1 MKKMKHRIKRNKKR
15 KIIKKTK
22 SSSFKIGLKFKFFIL
37 IIMTIFLFIFNFL
50 DNEIKEL
57 KEIKEVKEVKEEE
70 KINPNYIMYKGSRIQ
85 KNKLWADYFSR
96 ISFQNQNESDEKQIL
111 NELFNLSEYST
122 DPNIKNV
129 YKIRFMNFISELKGK
144 PVNKIDTFY
153 MLKNCNFGN
162 CLVTINNLIFYCE
175 IIGCHRIIFFGQY
188 SLIRRPIYIKELNI
202 SIITY
207 SRVNCEDDSVL
218 CLPYKNWNPY
228 YTGIIKPQIRTQ
240 YLKEEIM
247 RNIPQV
253 NIDPKALYVNIRGGH
268 IFMRALHSHYSQ
280 PPLCF
285 YEKVIDNNKFQNI
298 YIISNDRRNVVLDAL
313 MNKYKNIIFN
323 HIDYKTDV
331 AMLVHA
337 FNVVASVS
345 SFFLSSIKFNDNL
358 ENLWEYDI
366 CRLSEK
372 YRWLHHHLYK
382 FDIKYKI
389 HTMKPSDIYADQ
401 MHIWKKSDS
410 QLKLM
415 IEDKCPYD
423 FVLTKPN

>member
-1 MKKMKHRIKRNKKR
+1 MKKMKYRQKRSKKR
-15 KIIKKTK
+15 KLIKKSK
-22 SSSFKIGLKFKFFIL
+22 SSQIKIDLKYKFFIL
-37 IIMTIFLFIFNFL
+37 IIMTIFLFIFKSSVNK
-50 DNEIKEL
+50 I
-57 KEIKEVKEVKEEE
+57 KEVKEEE
-70 KINPNYIMYKGSRIQ
+70 KIDPNYIMYKGYRIQ

-202 SIITY
+202 SIIQY
-207 SRVNCEDDSVL
+207 SRVNCEDDTVL
-218 CLPYKNWNPY
+218 CLPFKNWNPF
-228 YTGIIKPQIRTQ
+228 YTGLVKPEVRTQ

-253 NIDPKALYVNIRGGH
+253 NIDPKALYINIRGGD

-401 MHIWKKSDS
+401 MHIWKNSES

>member
-1 MKKMKHRIKRNKKR
+1 MKKMKYRQKRSKKR
-15 KIIKKTK
+15 KLIKKSK
-22 SSSFKIGLKFKFFIL
+22 SSQIKIDLKYKFFIL
-37 IIMTIFLFIFNFL
+37 IIMTIFLFIFKSSVNK
-50 DNEIKEL
+50 I
-57 KEIKEVKEVKEEE
+57 KEVKEEE
-70 KINPNYIMYKGSRIQ
+70 KIDPNYIMYKGYRIQ

-228 YTGIIKPQIRTQ
+228 YTGLVKPQIRTQ

-253 NIDPKALYVNIRGGH
+253 NIDPKALYINIRGGD

-345 SFFLSSIKFNDNL
+345 SFFVSSIKFNDNL